1 MKAVKSAP
9 PAPPRTPVA
18 DFLFRES
25 LDELDPDTGLLS
37 RWEEDRQAD
46 RIILIASESVAPRA
60 VREAM
65 SSAFAN
71 IYAEGY
77 PSNRLARRES
87 GRVADFER
95 FTAYHRR
102 YGDRRFYKGTE
113 YSDFVE
119 VLAQRRAAEVF
130 ATPDFPASSLF
141 VNVQPLSG
149 AAANN
154 AVYEAF
160 LKPGDAVVG
169 LNLAHGGH
177 LTHGSPANR
186 SGKRYTVTPYHL
198 DPETGLLNYDEI
210 ARVCAEKKPKL
221 LIGGGS
227 AYPYDI
233 DWERLRKI
241 ADECGA
247 ILLADVSHPAG
258 LIAAGLLS
266 NPVGIADVVSM
277 TTHKTLCGPRGAI
290 LISTDAGHA
299 RALDGAVFPG
309 EQGGPH
315 LHQIAAKAVCFGMVA
330 TPKFKALM
338 KQVVANTKALIKA
351 LVKEGIPLAGGVA
364 LPERLN
370 ALAEND
376 PKAKKKEHNYVH
388 LFTIDLKGLETK
400 TGAGLSGDVAAN
412 ILDLCGITLN
422 KNTLPGDANA
432 ARPSGLRI
440 GTCFMTQRG
449 LTESHMSTLAGL
461 IAKTLKECEP
471 YDVDGGAGLAGRA
484 KISPEALQAVR
495 EGVRKLAAEARWDT
509 AEIGATRVMAERN
522 ETPLTAAH
530 KEAKASLEDR
540 DGWMTPVHFGEPTA
554 ERAALD
560 KGAALFDWSDR
571 PVFSIRGERARPFV
585 AEVFASTTRFAPG
598 ECGPAVLL
606 SPSGETTDEPVLI
619 RLPEGADGSDE
630 YWLFDADRRTQGW
643 LEALSDGFVRFDPND
658 LHAKIDGPVAV
669 EDVRN
674 ARKPERRQLVL
685 GLAGPKAAATLK
697 TVCAPFGALQPGRWV
712 QGTIDGAQV
721 ICARPGAKDWYLI
734 VVRPD
739 GALRAWSKLKAAGA
753 VPAGLRTREAAKRDE
768 AKPDLAKPY
777 YIGCRKVA
785 AAPARKEKFVW
796 KEYEGPLKK
805 SCLYAQHL
813 EKDAKGAKGRMV
825 PFAGWEMPV
834 LYTTIGDE
842 HDAVRSRA
850 GLFDITHMGTMEVSG
865 PNAQR
870 FIDLVTT
877 NFVPKLR
884 DGQTHYTYV
893 LDPDG
898 NVLDDILVYRRAWDR
913 FLLVVNASNAD
924 KLWAWFTGVAAR
936 RYILDN
942 SRPALEIEGDV
953 TLRNLKDDSSGPDQ
967 LVDIAVQGPK
977 SLAILQRACDN
988 RESRAA
994 LRDCKKSDFIETTLC
1009 GKIPVIVSRT
1019 GYTGETTGFE
1029 IYVHPDHA
1037 PKLWNGLLAAG
1048 EKHGIQRCGLGARD
1062 STRTEVGFPLYGH
1075 ELAGDRNII
1084 PHEAGYGAFVKRHK
1098 PFFVG
1103 RDAMIA
1109 REEASKVSIV
1119 RFKVNS
1125 DKARAVRAHYP
1136 VANSKG
1142 QKIGEVTSCTLVGKA
1157 QIGMALI
1164 DKRFAKDGGQLAIIP
1179 LAREEEDH
1187 GKKAKKAAPPAKEA
1201 VETWVLPEYATIL
1214 ERFVQSRGESEEE
1227 E

>member
-1 MKAVKSAP
+1 MKAVKSP

-18 DFLFRES
+18 DFLFREP
-25 LDELDPDTGLLS
+25 LDELDPDTGMLS
-37 RWEEDRQAD
+37 RWEEDRQGEG
-46 RIILIASESVAPRA
+46 ITLIASESVAPRA

-65 SSAFAN
+65 ASAFAN

-87 GRVADFER
+87 SRVEDFER
-95 FTAYHRR
+95 YAAYHRR

-113 YSDFVE
+113 FADFVE

-130 ATPDFPASSLF
+130 ATAEFPAEKLF

-186 SGKRYTVTPYHL
+186 SGKRYAVTPYHL
-198 DPETGLLNYDEI
+198 DVETGLLDYEEI
-210 ARVCAEKKPKL
+210 ARVCAEAKPKL

-233 DWERLRKI
+233 DWARLRAI
-241 ADECGA
+241 ADSCGA

-258 LIAAGLLS
+258 LIAAGQLS
-266 NPVGIADVVSM
+266 NPVGLADVISM

-290 LISTDAGHA
+290 LISTDPGHA

-315 LHQIAAKAVCFGMVA
+315 LHQIAAKAVCFA
-330 TPKFKALM
+330 IAKTPKFRALM
-338 KQVVANTKALIKA
+338 KQIVANTKALIRA
-351 LVKEGIPLAGGVA
+351 LIKEGIPMAGGVTM
-364 LPERLN
+364 PERLN
-370 ALAEND
+370 AQSEND

-400 TGAGLSGDVAAN
+400 SGVPLSGDVAAN

-422 KNTLPGDANA
+422 KNTLPGDAVP
-432 ARPSGLRI
+432 ARPSGLRV
-440 GTCFMTQRG
+440 GTCFVTQRG
-449 LTESHMSTLAGL
+449 LTESHMATLAGL
-461 IAKTLKECEP
+461 IARTLRECEP
-471 YDVDGGAGLAGRA
+471 YEVDGGAGAAGRA
-484 KISPEALQAVR
+484 KIAPEAMQSIR
-495 EGVRKLAAEARWDT
+495 EGVRKLAAEGRWDA
-509 AEIGATRVMAERN
+509 AEAGTTRILADRN

-530 KEAKASLEDR
+530 REAKASLEEK
-540 DGWMTPVHFGEPTA
+540 DGWLSPVHFGEPTA
-554 ERAALD
+554 ERAAVE

-571 PVFSIRGERARPFV
+571 PLFAIRGERARPFV
-585 AEVFASTTRFAPG
+585 TEVFASSTRFAPG

-606 SPSGETTDEPVLI
+606 SPSGETTDEPVIL
-619 RLPEGADGSDE
+619 RLPERAEGSDE
-630 YWLFDADRRTQGW
+630 FWLFDADDRTRGW

-669 EDVRN
+669 DDLRT
-674 ARKPERRQLVL
+674 ARRAERRQMAI
-685 GLAGPKAAATLK
+685 GLAGPKAASLLK
-697 TVCAPFGALQPGRWV
+697 SVCAPFGSLQPGKWA
-712 QGTIDGAQV
+712 QGAVDGAQA
-721 ICARPGAKDWYLI
+721 ICARPGAKDWFVLFA
-734 VVRPD
+734 RPD
-739 GALRAWSKLKAAGA
+739 EALRVWTKLKAAGGT
-753 VPAGLRTREAAKRDE
+753 PAGTRARDAAKRDE
-768 AKPDLAKPY
+768 AKPDLTKPY
-777 YIGCRKVA
+777 FLGCRKVA
-785 AAPARKEKFVW
+785 APAAKKEKFVW

-842 HDAVRSRA
+842 HDAVRQRA
-850 GLFDITHMGTMEVSG
+850 GLFDITHMGTMEVAG

-877 NFVPKLR
+877 NFAPKLR
-884 DGQTHYTYV
+884 DGQTQYSYV

-898 NVLDDILVYRRAWDR
+898 RVLDDILVYRRAWDR

-924 KLWAWFTGVAAR
+924 KLWAWFSGVAAR

-942 SRPALEIEGDV
+942 NRPALEIEGDV
-953 TLRNLKDDSSGPDQ
+953 TLRNLKDESSGEDQ

-977 SLAILQRACDN
+977 SLAIMQRASDDK
-988 RESRAA
+988 AGKIA

-1009 GKIPVIVSRT
+1009 GKIPVLVSRT
-1019 GYTGETTGFE
+1019 GYTGENTGFE
-1029 IYVHPDHA
+1029 IYVHPDQA
-1037 PKLWNGLLAAG
+1037 PKVWKGLLAAG
-1048 EKHGIQRCGLGARD
+1048 EKYGLQRAGLGARD

-1075 ELAGDRNII
+1075 ELSGDREII
-1084 PHEAGYGAFVKRHK
+1084 PSEAGYGAFVKRHK

-1103 RDAMIA
+1103 RDALIA
-1109 REEASKVSIV
+1109 REEASKVAVV

-1125 DKARAVRAHYP
+1125 DKARAIRPHYP

-1157 QIGMALI
+1157 QLGMALI

-1187 GKKAKKAAPPAKEA
+1187 GKKAKAKPAKEA

-1214 ERFVQSRGESEEE
+1214 ERFVQSRGETEEE

>member
-1 MKAVKSAP
+1 MKAVKPP
-9 PAPPRTPVA
+9 PAPPRTPVV
-18 DFLFRES
+18 DYLFRES
-25 LDELDPDTGLLS
+25 LDEMDPDTGLLA
-37 RWEEDRQAD
+37 RWEEDRQGD
-46 RIILIASESVAPRA
+46 HIILIASESVAPRA

-65 SSAFAN
+65 STAFAN

-87 GRVADFER
+87 KRSDDFER
-95 FTAYHRR
+95 FLAYHRR

-130 ATPDFPASSLF
+130 ATKEFPAEKLF

-169 LNLAHGGH
+169 LNLSHGGH

-186 SGKRYTVTPYHL
+186 SGKRYAVTSYHL
-198 DPETGLLNYDEI
+198 IPETGLLDYDEI
-210 ARVCAEKKPKL
+210 ARICGEAKPKL

-233 DWERLRKI
+233 DWARLREI
-241 ADECGA
+241 ADSCGA

-258 LIAAGLLS
+258 LIAAGQLS

-299 RALDGAVFPG
+299 RALDAAVFPG

-315 LHQIAAKAVCFGMVA
+315 MHQIAGKAVCFGIA
-330 TPKFKALM
+330 KTEKFRNLM
-338 KQVVANTKALIKA
+338 RQVVANTKALIKA
-351 LVKEGIPLAGGVA
+351 LTKEGIPLAGGVA

-370 ALAEND
+370 AQGEND
-376 PKAKKKEHNYVH
+376 PKAKKKEHNFTH
-388 LFTIDLKGLETK
+388 LFTMDLKGLETK
-400 TGAGLSGDVAAN
+400 TGVALAGDVAAN

-432 ARPSGLRI
+432 AKPSGLRI
-440 GTCFMTQRG
+440 GTCFVTQRG
-449 LTESHMSTLAGL
+449 LTESHMATLASL
-461 IAKTLKECEP
+461 IARTLKECEP
-471 YDVDGGAGLAGRA
+471 YEIDGGAGPSGRA
-484 KISPEALQAVR
+484 KIAPEALQSIR
-495 EGVRKLAAEARWDT
+495 EGVRKLAHEGRWDT
-509 AEIGATRVMAERN
+509 AEVGTTRVISERS

-530 KEAKASLEDR
+530 REAKAVLEEK
-540 DGWMTPVHFGEPTA
+540 DGWLSPVHFGEPTA
-554 ERAALD
+554 ERAAID

-571 PVFSIRGERARPFV
+571 PLFAIRGERARPFV
-585 AEVFASTTRFAPG
+585 TEVFASSTRFNPG

-619 RLPEGADGSDE
+619 RLPEGPGGSDE
-630 YWLFDADRRTQGW
+630 YWMFDADERTRGW
-643 LEALSDGFVRFDPND
+643 LEAISDGYVRFDPND
-658 LHAKIDGPVAV
+658 LFSKIDGPVAI
-669 EDVRN
+669 DDLRTT
-674 ARKPERRQLVL
+674 RRLDRRQVAL
-685 GLAGPKAAATLK
+685 GLAGPKAVEILK
-697 TVCAPFGALQPGRWV
+697 KAGIVAIQPGKWAA
-712 QGTIDGAQV
+712 GTIDGAHV
-721 ICARPGAKDWYLI
+721 IAARPGAKEWYL
-734 VVRPD
+734 VFVKPD
-739 GALRAWSKLKAAGA
+739 EAQRAWSRLKAAGGTPVGA
-753 VPAGLRTREAAKRDE
+753 KAREAAKRDE

-777 YIGCRKVA
+777 FIGCRKVA
-785 AAPARKEKFVW
+785 APAAKKEKFVW
-796 KEYEGPLKK
+796 KEHEGALKK
-805 SCLYAQHL
+805 SCLWAQHQ

-834 LYTTIGDE
+834 LYTSIGDE
-842 HDAVRSRA
+842 HEVVRQRA
-850 GLFDITHMGTMEVSG
+850 GLFDITHMGTMEVAG
-865 PNAQR
+865 PHAQR
-870 FIDLVTT
+870 FIDLVTS
-877 NFVPKLR
+877 NFVPRLR
-884 DGQTHYTYV
+884 DGQTQYSYV

-898 NVLDDILVYRRAWDR
+898 KVLDDILVYRRAWDR

-924 KLWAWFTGVAAR
+924 KLWAWFSGVASR

-942 SRPALEIEGDV
+942 NRPALEIESDV
-953 TLRNLKDDSSGPDQ
+953 VLRNLKDDSSGPDQ
-967 LVDIAVQGPK
+967 LVDIALQGPK
-977 SLAILQRACDN
+977 SLAILQRASDDK
-988 RESRAA
+988 ATKVA
-994 LRDCKKSDFIETTLC
+994 LRDLKKSDFIETTLC
-1009 GKIPVIVSRT
+1009 GKVPVLISKT
-1019 GYTGETTGFE
+1019 GYTGENTGFE
-1029 IYVHPDHA
+1029 LYCHPDHA

-1075 ELAGDRNII
+1075 ELAGDREII
-1084 PHEAGYGAFVKRHK
+1084 PFEAGYGAFLKRHK

-1109 REEASKVSIV
+1109 REEASKVAVV

-1125 DKARAVRAHYP
+1125 DKARAVRPHYP

-1157 QIGMALI
+1157 QLGMALI
-1164 DKRFAKDGGQLAIIP
+1164 DRRFAKDGGQLAIIP
-1179 LAREEEDH
+1179 LAREEEDG
-1187 GKKAKKAAPPAKEA
+1187 GKKSKAKKDEKPA
-1201 VETWVLPEYATIL
+1201 VESWVLPEYATIL
-1214 ERFVQSRGESEEE
+1214 ERFVQGRAEVEEE

>member
-1 MKAVKSAP
+1 MKAVKAP
-9 PAPPRTPVA
+9 PQPPRTPVA

-37 RWEEDRQAD
+37 RWEEDRQGE
-46 RIILIASESVAPRA
+46 RIVLIASESIAPRA

-65 SSAFAN
+65 ATAFAN

-77 PSNRLARRES
+77 PSHRLARRES
-87 GRVADFER
+87 SRAGDFER
-95 FTAYHRR
+95 FLAFHRR

-113 YSDFVE
+113 FSDFVE

-130 ATPDFPASSLF
+130 ATAACPAKDLY

-169 LNLAHGGH
+169 LNLSHGGH

-186 SGKRYTVTPYHL
+186 SGKRYAVTSYHL

-210 ARVCAEKKPKL
+210 AAICAEKKPKL

-258 LIAAGLLS
+258 LIAAGVLS

-299 RALDGAVFPG
+299 RALDAAVFPG

-315 LHQIAAKAVCFGMVA
+315 LHQIAAKAVCFA
-330 TPKFKALM
+330 IAQTPKFKSLM
-338 KQVVANTKALIKA
+338 KQVVANTKALIRA
-351 LVKEGIPLAGGVA
+351 FVKEGIPVAGGVA

-370 ALAEND
+370 AQSEND
-376 PKAKKKEHNYVH
+376 PKAKKKEHNYAH

-400 TGAGLSGDVAAN
+400 TGVALSGDVAAN

-449 LTESHMSTLAGL
+449 LTESHMAELAKL
-461 IAKTLKECEP
+461 IAKALKECEP
-471 YDVDGGAGLAGRA
+471 YEVDGGAGAVGRA
-484 KISPEALQAVR
+484 KIGPEALEAVR
-495 EGVRKLAAEARWDT
+495 EGVRKLAAEGRWD
-509 AEIGATRVMAERN
+509 AADIGTTRILAERN

-530 KEAKASLEDR
+530 RDAKASIEDR
-540 DGWMTPVHFGEPTA
+540 NGWLVPVHFGEPTA

-560 KGAALFDWSDR
+560 KGVALFDWSDV
-571 PVFSIRGERARPFV
+571 PLFTIRGERSRPFV
-585 AEVFASTTRFAPG
+585 NEVFASRTSLAAG
-598 ECGPAVLL
+598 DCAPAVLL
-606 SPSGETTDEPVLI
+606 SPSGETTDEPVLL
-619 RLPEGADGSDE
+619 RLPEGPEGSDE
-630 YWLFDADRRTQGW
+630 FWLFGADRRTQGW

-669 EDVRN
+669 EDLRT
-674 ARKPERRQLVL
+674 ARRPDRRQLVL
-685 GLAGPKAAATLK
+685 GLAGPKAASILK
-697 TVCAPFGALQPGRWV
+697 AACAPFGALQPGKWA
-712 QGTIDGAQV
+712 QGSIDGAQA
-721 ICARPGAKDWYLI
+721 ICARPGAKEWYLLF
-734 VVRPD
+734 VRPD
-739 GALRAWSKLKAAGA
+739 DALRAWKKLVAAGA
-753 VPAGLRTREAAKRDE
+753 TPAGLRAREAAKRDE
-768 AKPDLAKPY
+768 AKPDLTKPY
-777 YIGCRKVA
+777 FIGCRKVA
-785 AAPARKEKFVW
+785 APAAKKEKFVW
-796 KEYEGPLKK
+796 KEYEGPPKK
-805 SCLYAQHL
+805 SCLWAQHQ

-834 LYTTIGDE
+834 LYTTIMDE
-842 HDAVRSRA
+842 HEAVRTRA
-850 GLFDITHMGTMEVSG
+850 GLFDITHMGTIEVAG

-870 FIDLVTT
+870 FVDLLTT

-884 DGQTHYTYV
+884 DGQTHYSYV

-898 NVLDDILVYRRAWDR
+898 GVLDDILVYRRAWDR
-913 FLLVVNASNAD
+913 YLLVVNASNAD
-924 KLWAWFTGVAAR
+924 KLWAWFSGVAAR
-936 RYILDN
+936 RYVLDN
-942 SRPALEIEGDV
+942 ARPALEIEGDV
-953 TLRNLKDDSSGPDQ
+953 TLRNLKDESSGEDQ

-977 SLAILQRACDN
+977 SLAILQRASD
-988 RESRAA
+988 EKATKAA
-994 LRDCKKSDFIETTLC
+994 LRDCRKSDFVETTLC
-1009 GKIPVIVSRT
+1009 GRIPVIVSRT

-1029 IYVHPDHA
+1029 IYVHPDQA
-1037 PKLWNGLLAAG
+1037 PKLWAGLLAAG
-1048 EKHGIQRCGLGARD
+1048 EKYGLQRCGLGARD

-1075 ELAGDRNII
+1075 ELAGAHGII
-1084 PHEAGYGAFVKRHK
+1084 PAEAGYGGFVKRHK

-1109 REEASKVSIV
+1109 REEASKVEVV
-1119 RFKVNS
+1119 RFRVNS
-1125 DKARAVRAHYP
+1125 EKARAVRAHYP

-1164 DKRFAKDGGQLAIIP
+1164 DRRFAKQGGQLAIIP
-1179 LAREEEDH
+1179 LAREEEDG
-1187 GKKAKKAAPPAKEA
+1187 GKKAKAKKDA

-1214 ERFVQSRGESEEE
+1214 DRFVQSRVESEEE